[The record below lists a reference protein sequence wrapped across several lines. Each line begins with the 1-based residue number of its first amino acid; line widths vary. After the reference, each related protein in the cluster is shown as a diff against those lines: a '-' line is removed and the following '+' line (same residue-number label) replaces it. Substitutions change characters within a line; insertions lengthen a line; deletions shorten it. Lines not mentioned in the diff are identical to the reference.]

1 MARTP
6 RASVSKTSG
15 QGVSRLS
22 YQKGRKLGGN
32 IGAVKAS
39 GIKMDAGPDIKGPG
53 TTSGGRSYAKG
64 EKAGGMN
71 ISYGETIQPT
81 DLADVKAL
89 GEGPLPKTKALG
101 RVKGKQ
107 LK

>member
-22 YQKGRKLGGN
+22 YQKGRNLGGN
-32 IGAVKAS
+32 IGSVKAS

-53 TTSGGRSYAKG
+53 TLGSKRSYGKD
-64 EKAGGMN
+64 EAGGMN
-71 ISYGETIQPT
+71 ISYGETISPT

-89 GEGPLPKTKALG
+89 GELKLPRTKPLG
-101 RVKGKQ
+101 SVKSKQ